1 MSAANPFDSY
11 LIHVKEHCIS
21 LPALIQSLKS
31 NMPNINSH
39 AYPKLIIKTFNDLNV
54 I

>member
-1 MSAANPFDSY
+1 MSTANPFDSY
-11 LIHVKEHCIS
+11 LRHVKEHCIS
-21 LPALIQSLKS
+21 LLALIQSLKS

-39 AYPKLIIKTFNDLNV
+39 AYPKLIIKTSYGLNV